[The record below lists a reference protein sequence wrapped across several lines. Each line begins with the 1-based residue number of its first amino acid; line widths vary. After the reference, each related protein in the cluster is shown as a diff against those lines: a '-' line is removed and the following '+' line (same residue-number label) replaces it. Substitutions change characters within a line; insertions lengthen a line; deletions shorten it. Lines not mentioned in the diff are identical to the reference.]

1 MFYLIKLFSLF
12 PDHFRNTNKNDQYH
26 DVSIDAVIM
35 LIGPLKLHLMI
46 CWLFV
51 TLFIDSREVCFA

>member
-1 MFYLIKLFSLF
+1 MFYLIKRFSLF
-12 PDHFRNTNKNDQYH
+12 PDHFRNNNKNDQYH